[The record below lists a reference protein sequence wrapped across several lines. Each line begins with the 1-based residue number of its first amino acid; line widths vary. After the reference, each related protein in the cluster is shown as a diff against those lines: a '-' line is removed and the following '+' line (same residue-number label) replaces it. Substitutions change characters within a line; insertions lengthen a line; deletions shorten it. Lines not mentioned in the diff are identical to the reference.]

1 MPVLCFIFRKPVSYF
16 FSIEKVFS
24 QLREKTDT
32 AFQTTVAALPHYTSS
47 FGMIWKNILFARRQK
62 ADVYHV
68 TGDVHYSVLG
78 LPRKRTLLTIHD
90 CVFMHNYKGLKR
102 LVFKW
107 IFLDLPVR
115 HCPLI
120 TTISEATKKAF
131 GKRFRAARLAAG
143 LTQHQVA
150 ETLGVN
156 RSYLS
161 LVENGNENLTIET
174 MTSLAQAVGL
184 ELHILLEQPVRSSR
198 RKK

>member
-1 MPVLCFIFRKPVSYF
+1 MGADEAPNLA
-16 FSIEKVFS
+16 
-24 QLREKTDT
+24 T
-32 AFQTTVAALPHYTSS
+32 AGGAVTRPP
-47 FGMIWKNILFARRQK
+47 
-62 ADVYHV
+62 AD
-68 TGDVHYSVLG
+68 D
-78 LPRKRTLLTIHD
+78 R
-90 CVFMHNYKGLKR
+90 
-102 LVFKW
+102 
-107 IFLDLPVR
+107 
-115 HCPLI
+115 
-120 TTISEATKKAF
+120 TISEATKKAF
-131 GKRFRAARLAAG
+131 GKRFRAARLGAG